1 APELRMLRAPR
12 PRLPREAAGPA
23 VESDRVGTA
32 TAVKELRRHS
42 KTCVSGAAGP
52 GGYTRRVPRPQL
64 RERLGGNDPRQRAEA
79 TRMALRLKIAGA
91 LGRSLGDRGAMEFG
105 PSGGTIGRSPECSW
119 VLPDTHRY
127 LSSRHAS
134 IDFRGG
140 CYYIVDTSTNGVYVN
155 DAEQPVGRGKPQRLF
170 NGDRIRM
177 GEYEMAVEID
187 DDTIERLI
195 DQHHVEPVPL
205 AQRVEAPS
213 EPTSE
218 LVDAYEMTGV
228 GIEMMLTDDEL
239 HTLTPPKKRR
249 SAPVPVLEL
258 EDDAPDT
265 TRASIEHGA
274 APPRP
279 QAPQAARPGAAV
291 RAASAA
297 QQRPLA
303 TPPTDRSK
311 PNGSSPPPKPNGAAP
326 RTGAAPAK
334 AP

>member
-1 APELRMLRAPR
+1 
-12 PRLPREAAGPA
+12 
-23 VESDRVGTA
+23 
-32 TAVKELRRHS
+32 
-42 KTCVSGAAGP
+42 
-52 GGYTRRVPRPQL
+52 
-64 RERLGGNDPRQRAEA
+64 
-79 TRMALRLKIAGA
+79 
-91 LGRSLGDRGAMEFG
+91 
-105 PSGGTIGRSPECSW
+105 W

-177 GEYEMAVEID
+177 GAYEMAVEID

-205 AQRVEAPS
+205 AQRVDAPS

-334 AP
+334 APAPARASAPPSANRAAPNAGQHPASPAAPSAPAAANARAAGPAQ